1 MGRAMK
7 SYRKWVGAILGAAA
21 VSCGG
26 GSPSTPVIV
35 ATPTPSP
42 VVVATPTP
50 APTPE
55 PTPEPE
61 APVQRVTP
69 PVRITLRLFVVEDGR
84 GGVYQYRETQE
95 GLPLIPV
102 GYYFRLD
109 IIAKDSK
116 NKETRGSG
124 EVRWHWDGHL
134 IDEDNLRNIY
144 HPRLRAARD
153 GKFCARA
160 ELDQIMS
167 NEICTEFRYQ

>member
-1 MGRAMK
+1 MT
-7 SYRKWVGAILGAAA
+7 SYRQWMGAILGAAA

-26 GSPSTPVIV
+26 GSPSTPVVV

-55 PTPEPE
+55 PTPEPGE
-61 APVQRVTP
+61 PPVERVTP

-124 EVRWHWDGHL
+124 DVRWHWDGHL
-134 IDEDNLRNIY
+134 IDEDNLNNIY

-160 ELDQIMS
+160 ELDKIMS
-167 NEICTEFRYQ
+167 NELCTEFRYQ

>member
-1 MGRAMK
+1 MT
-7 SYRKWVGAILGAAA
+7 SYRQWMGAILGAAA

-26 GSPSTPVIV
+26 GSPSTPVVV

-55 PTPEPE
+55 PTPEPGE
-61 APVQRVTP
+61 PPVERVTP

-124 EVRWHWDGHL
+124 EVIWHWDGDL
-134 IDEDNLRNIY
+134 IDEDNLNNIY

-153 GKFCARA
+153 GKFCATA
-160 ELDQIMS
+160 ELDKIFS
-167 NEICTEFRYQ
+167 NELCTEFRYQ